1 MKSLQAAVDYTPKKK
16 RSTLEV
22 TTSRNK
28 QLEWSCSAREAKS
41 HTNEKMLGANQ
52 AQKMSFIA
60 WPLNRPFVPWRQSY
74 P

>member
-1 MKSLQAAVDYTPKKK
+1 MPRCYVITVCLTMKSLQAAVDYTPKKK

-28 QLEWSCSAREAKS
+28 QLEWSCSAGEAKS
-41 HTNEKMLGANQ
+41 HTNEKILGANQ

-60 WPLNRPFVPWRQSY
+60 
-74 P
+74 